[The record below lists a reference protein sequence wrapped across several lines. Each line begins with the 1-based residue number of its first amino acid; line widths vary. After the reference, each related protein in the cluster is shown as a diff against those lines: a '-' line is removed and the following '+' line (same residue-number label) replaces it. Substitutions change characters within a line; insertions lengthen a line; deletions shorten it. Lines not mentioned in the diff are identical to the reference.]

1 LQLAGPHP
9 TDNAT
14 LLITSREISSWQTP
28 NRFTE
33 NRQNIRIKK
42 NVVIRYKMSIE
53 GYSPDTIAARHDCRL
68 ILDASSRFHLVC
80 FLYSAILKEAKKGN
94 QSGNTEEITQV
105 RQKKG

>member
-1 LQLAGPHP
+1 
-9 TDNAT
+9 
-14 LLITSREISSWQTP
+14 
-28 NRFTE
+28 
-33 NRQNIRIKK
+33 
-42 NVVIRYKMSIE
+42 MSIE